1 MKSKALASVL
11 ALALLAISPVVIAA
25 QTNTSGQSAISTDWQ
40 ELQALKPGQ
49 KVLVEF
55 RSGLGDPVE
64 GKFVSAVGSKLTL
77 SDDGSQFSLD
87 QRDIKRIYHLKGRWS
102 RRSTAKIGAVIG
114 TLVGTFLGVRR
125 TIEAEARPG
134 HVPSDADT
142 APAFAGLA
150 MGGLTGAG
158 IGALIGGKR
167 RARLLYEEK

>member
-1 MKSKALASVL
+1 MTVCGGQTSHYINSEIGGSTVVAS
-11 ALALLAISPVVIAA
+11 
-25 QTNTSGQSAISTDWQ
+25 
-40 ELQALKPGQ
+40 
-49 KVLVEF
+49 
-55 RSGLGDPVE
+55 
-64 GKFVSAVGSKLTL
+64 
-77 SDDGSQFSLD
+77 
-87 QRDIKRIYHLKGRWS
+87 DIKRVYHLKGRWS

-150 MGGLTGAG
+150 IGGLTGAG

-167 RARLLYEEK
+167 RARLLYDEK